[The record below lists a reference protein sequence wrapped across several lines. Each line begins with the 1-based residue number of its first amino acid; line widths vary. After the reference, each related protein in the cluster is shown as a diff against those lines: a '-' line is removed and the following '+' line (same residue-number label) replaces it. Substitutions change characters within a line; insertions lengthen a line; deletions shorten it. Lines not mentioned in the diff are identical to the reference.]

1 MLSII
6 TIGVLACIASGGTWA
21 YFQDTITSTDN
32 GVTTGKVS
40 MLFDNIQV
48 GPSGVATVTG
58 VTIPPISPRPL
69 MSATTPIQ
77 AHTITN
83 TGTSSASVYV
93 AIKSISV
100 VSPFSTTNFI
110 FNVAG
115 SGIGINKAPKLFAIN
130 LGPGQTIDAS
140 ISCTYQDSN
149 KNQNAEEGKSLVY
162 DVTYIM
168 VPDFKPVHYP

>member
-1 MLSII
+1 
-6 TIGVLACIASGGTWA
+6 VLACIASGGTWA

-83 TGTSSASVYV
+83 TGTAWTPETSKVILTGVDVSTG
-93 AIKSISV
+93 V
-100 VSPFSTTNFI
+100 VVNTTVTI
-110 FNVAG
+110 EQQV
-115 SGIGINKAPKLFAIN
+115 N
-130 LGPGQTIDAS
+130 LLQLI
-140 ISCTYQDSN
+140 
-149 KNQNAEEGKSLVY
+149 
-162 DVTYIM
+162 
-168 VPDFKPVHYP
+168 